1 MANKSEWHQK
11 IALHNYVKY
20 FGIEHA
26 LSELPSHLNL
36 NELLN
41 HCLAPSEAVLRIVK
55 GDCCGRVMWFIR
67 YESLFGSAGTVYFQH
82 NGYSLVDTIASTILH
97 LTQIGVL
104 DFNEYDKKLEDYAKN
119 AEL

>member
-11 IALHNYVKY
+11 IVLHNYVKT
-20 FGIEHA
+20 FGIEQA

-36 NELLN
+36 KELLN

-82 NGYSLVDTIASTILH
+82 NGYSLVETIASTILH

-104 DFNEYDKKLEDYAKN
+104 NFDEYEEKLELYFDEN
-119 AEL
+119 L